1 MKICVLYITV
11 RDRAKAAVE
20 KAGQYEEAKKDAQFP
35 RLKGVIEEA
44 IAEREARK
52 SDKTK
57 ADPKKG
63 GKA

>member
-1 MKICVLYITV
+1 M
-11 RDRAKAAVE
+11 D
-20 KAGQYEEAKKDAQFP
+20 KAGQYEESKKDAQFP

-52 SDKTK
+52 SDKSK